1 MSKITIK
8 PKKHGYEELLHAKF
22 YSLGV
27 QHMISNKTINAMDVC
42 VIIAAQQ
49 NLGRVSTTEL
59 ALRLQLSVSNL
70 ESILKP
76 LKDQQIVSSR
86 KGPGGGYEIR
96 GDLALIS
103 MWDIASV
110 FEPTLSQQGS
120 ETQPI
125 DAAGYEWGLEQV
137 IIDTLSQFALSDFVT
152 THALQAPVETPVV
165 NRFKFKPLAAPLVPK
180 APNSVFQWHMAL

>member
-1 MSKITIK
+1 MA
-8 PKKHGYEELLHAKF
+8 AKF
-22 YSLGV
+22 SSLGV

-49 NLGRVSTTEL
+49 YLGRVSTTEL
-59 ALRLQLSVSNL
+59 ALRLHLSISNL

-76 LKDQQIVSSR
+76 LKDQHIVSSR

-103 MWDIASV
+103 MWDIAAV
-110 FEPTLSQQGS
+110 FEPTLAEQGN
-120 ETQPI
+120 EAQPI
-125 DAAGYEWGLEQV
+125 DAADYEWGLEQV
-137 IIDTLSQFALSDFVT
+137 IIDTLSQQALSDFVT
-152 THALQAPVETPVV
+152 PHALQTPVEPPVV

-180 APNSVFQWHMAL
+180 APNSVFQLHMAI

>member
-1 MSKITIK
+1 MV
-8 PKKHGYEELLHAKF
+8 AKF
-22 YSLGV
+22 SSLGV

-42 VIIAAQQ
+42 VLIAAQQ
-49 NLGRVSTTEL
+49 NQGRVSTTEL
-59 ALRLQLSVSNL
+59 SQRLHLSISNL

-110 FEPTLSQQGS
+110 FEPTLAQQGS
-120 ETQPI
+120 EAQPI
-125 DAAGYEWGLEQV
+125 DASDYEWGLERV
-137 IIDTLSQFALSDFVT
+137 IIDTLSQSALSDFVT
-152 THALQAPVETPVV
+152 TLPLQTPVESAVV
-165 NRFKFKPLAAPLVPK
+165 NRFKFKPLAAPLIPK
-180 APNSVFQWHMAL
+180 APNSVFQLYMSV

>member
-1 MSKITIK
+1 
-8 PKKHGYEELLHAKF
+8 
-22 YSLGV
+22 
-27 QHMISNKTINAMDVC
+27 MISNKTINAMDVC
-42 VIIAAQQ
+42 VFIAAQQ

-59 ALRLQLSVSNL
+59 SQRLHLSVSDL
-70 ESILKP
+70 ESILKS
-76 LKDQQIVSSR
+76 LKDRHIVSSR

-110 FEPTLSQQGS
+110 FEPTLTQQSSG
-120 ETQPI
+120 EQTI
-125 DAAGYEWGLEQV
+125 DAADFEWGLEKV
-137 IIDTLSQFALSDFVT
+137 IIDTLSQAALSDFVPVQPLQ
-152 THALQAPVETPVV
+152 THVETPVI

>member
-1 MSKITIK
+1 MV
-8 PKKHGYEELLHAKF
+8 AKF
-22 YSLGV
+22 SSLGV

-42 VIIAAQQ
+42 VLIASQQ

-59 ALRLQLSVSNL
+59 SQRLQLSVSNL

-103 MWDIASV
+103 MWDIAAV
-110 FEPTLSQQGS
+110 FEPTLAEQGS
-120 ETQPI
+120 EALPI
-125 DAAGYEWGLEQV
+125 DAADYEWGLEQV
-137 IIDTLSQFALSDFVT
+137 IIDTLSQFALSDFVSP
-152 THALQAPVETPVV
+152 HALPAPVETPVV

-180 APNSVFQWHMAL
+180 APNSVFQLHMAV